1 MRLSTCESSLNVAV
15 LKTIKQDYI
24 LNVSK
29 SQDAT
34 EEHLRK
40 WQPCSQ
46 KTKTRLSSSS
56 SRALIR
62 SASSTVP
69 AEPADEPRRL

>member
-1 MRLSTCESSLNVAV
+1 MRLSKGESSLNVAV

-40 WQPCSQ
+40 WQPRSQ
-46 KTKTRLSSSS
+46 KTKL
-56 SRALIR
+56 
-62 SASSTVP
+62 ASLVHP
-69 AEPADEPRRL
+69 PEL